1 MSINELMEKI
11 ISNKIKLSLLCKFK
25 SIEQYKNE
33 LYEDIAV
40 SQMKDVEALYEKY
53 IMYVGENLNI
63 SVELSG
69 DIKEILKETI
79 ELEKKLIK
87 ECGMT
92 FGIRQTTI
100 HCLTNDERFYFY
112 LNNENKK

>member
-1 MSINELMEKI
+1 MELKELMEKI
-11 ISNKIKLSLLCKFK
+11 ISNKIKLSLMCRFK

-33 LYEDIAV
+33 LYNDIAV
-40 SQMKDVEALYEKY
+40 SQMEDVEALYEKY
-53 IMYVGENLNI
+53 LMYIGEKPNI
-63 SVELSG
+63 KVELEG

-87 ECGMT
+87 ESGMT

-100 HCLTNDERFYFY
+100 HCLTSDERFYHY
-112 LNNENKK
+112 LKQ

>member
-1 MSINELMEKI
+1 MEVKELMEKI
-11 ISNKIKLSLLCKFK
+11 ISNKIKLFLMCKFK
-25 SIEQYKNE
+25 SIEEYKNE
-33 LYEDIAV
+33 LYEDIAN
-40 SQMKDVEALYEKY
+40 SQMKDVETLYEKY
-53 IMYVGENLNI
+53 LMYIGEKPNI
-63 SVELSG
+63 KVELDG

-100 HCLTNDERFYFY
+100 HALTSDERFYFY
-112 LNNENKK
+112 LK

>member
-1 MSINELMEKI
+1 MELKELMEKI
-11 ISNKIKLSLLCKFK
+11 ISNKIKLSLMCRFK

-53 IMYVGENLNI
+53 LMYIGEKPNI
-63 SVELSG
+63 KVELSG

-87 ECGMT
+87 ESGMT

-100 HCLTNDERFYFY
+100 HCLTSDERFYFY
-112 LNNENKK
+112 LK

>member
-1 MSINELMEKI
+1 MELKELMEKI
-11 ISNKIKLSLLCKFK
+11 ISNKIKLSLMCRFK

-33 LYEDIAV
+33 LYKDIAI

-53 IMYVGENLNI
+53 LMYIGEKPNI
-63 SVELSG
+63 KVELEG

-87 ECGMT
+87 ESGMT

-100 HCLTNDERFYFY
+100 HCLTSDERFYHY
-112 LNNENKK
+112 LKQ

>member
-1 MSINELMEKI
+1 MEVKELMEKI
-11 ISNKIKLSLLCKFK
+11 ISNKIKLFLMCKFK
-25 SIEQYKNE
+25 SIEEYKNE
-33 LYEDIAV
+33 LYEDIAN
-40 SQMKDVEALYEKY
+40 SQMKDVETLYEKY
-53 IMYVGENLNI
+53 LMYIGEKPNI
-63 SVELSG
+63 KVELDG

-100 HCLTNDERFYFY
+100 HCLTKDERFYFY
-112 LNNENKK
+112 LK